1 MQDHLD
7 MGAKLLIA
15 TGAVAVEP
23 EGLPFGVRVLI
34 DAAEEILV
42 VSPRLATRI
51 DWITSDTDRAKLQAD
66 ERLQAVL
73 GQLDDLGIPATGTI
87 GADDP
92 LVALEDAVRSFGPDH
107 LLIALRSRT
116 QSDWQ
121 ERGLLDRIEERIAIP
136 VTAFR
141 LPFAD

>member
-1 MQDHLD
+1 MQDDLD

-51 DWITSDTDRAKLQAD
+51 DWITSDTDRAKLHA
-66 ERLQAVL
+66 
-73 GQLDDLGIPATGTI
+73 DLGIPATGTI